1 MTKPWEY
8 IFSDDTLP
16 TSSEQ
21 VDRDVIR
28 NSQRTD
34 WGLCLYIS
42 LTTCDCGC

>member
-8 IFSDDTLP
+8 IFRDDTLP

-28 NSQRTD
+28 DRGQTGGELKFNNA
-34 WGLCLYIS
+34 S
-42 LTTCDCGC
+42 LSLHQ